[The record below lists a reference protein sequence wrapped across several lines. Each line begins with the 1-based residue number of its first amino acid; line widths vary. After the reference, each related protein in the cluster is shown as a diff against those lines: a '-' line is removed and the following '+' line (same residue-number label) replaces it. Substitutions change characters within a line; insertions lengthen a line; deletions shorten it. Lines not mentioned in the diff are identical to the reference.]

1 MTLALPTVIVPV
13 FNAVRAL
20 DACLASLERTL
31 PEASRVL
38 IADDASSNP
47 NVELL
52 ARGWCQRSRLATRYC
67 RRTDNLGLLANCN
80 AAFEE
85 TGDADVVLLD
95 ADTLATSGW
104 LQQLA
109 RCAASD
115 ARIATITP
123 WSNHGDLCS
132 YPQFC
137 QSNRAP
143 DFPDSIAEA
152 AVGLAS
158 VDFPELPG
166 TAGFC
171 LFVRRQA
178 LRQVGDFDA
187 GTFARSRA
195 GQNDFCRRAAAM
207 GWRNVLCPNAYV
219 VRNIEAGSDS
229 RAQEPEGG
237 KMQSLLARWPDY
249 QEAMA
254 RFILSDPL
262 APLRQ
267 QLAERIER
275 LEHSGPQRDL
285 FA

>member
-31 PEASRVL
+31 PEASQVL
-38 IADDASSNP
+38 IADDASSDP
-47 NVELL
+47 NVEAL
-52 ARGWCQRSRLATRYC
+52 ARGWCQRSRLAARYC
-67 RRTDNLGLLANCN
+67 RRTGNLGLLANCN
-80 AAFEE
+80 AAFGE

-95 ADTLATSGW
+95 ADSLATSGW

-109 RCAASD
+109 RCAAGD
-115 ARIATITP
+115 VRIATITP
-123 WSNHGDLCS
+123 WSNHGELS
-132 YPQFC
+132 SFPQFC
-137 QSNRAP
+137 QDNRAP
-143 DFPDSIAEA
+143 DFPDGIAEA
-152 AVGLAS
+152 AAGLAIA
-158 VDFPELPG
+158 DFPELPG

-171 LFVRRQA
+171 LFIRRQA
-178 LRQVGDFDA
+178 LRQVGDFDV
-187 GTFARSRA
+187 GTFGRSRA

-219 VRNIEAGSDS
+219 VRNASASPEP
-229 RAQEPEGG
+229 QEPEGE
-237 KMQSLLARWPDY
+237 KMQALLARWPDY

-262 APLRQ
+262 APLRR

-285 FA
+285 FT